1 MEWEGRAPSRPN
13 TPSHPYS
20 GRIVDASLPFIMP
33 YHKSSNHKS
42 SNPPM
47 TIEWLMGRRKPGG
60 LRRTKMPLARKAT
73 GGTEASGRA
82 RDRHGTAD
90 AAGTATGSAGRNDQ
104 APRPVAAD
112 G

>member
-42 SNPPM
+42 QILQSHNHKAPNKP
-47 TIEWLMGRRKPGG
+47 TGWLQRMAILVPG
-60 LRRTKMPLARKAT
+60 MLAVR
-73 GGTEASGRA
+73 
-82 RDRHGTAD
+82 
-90 AAGTATGSAGRNDQ
+90 
-104 APRPVAAD
+104 
-112 G
+112 